1 MRKLSAFGLFL
12 VIAILCIGFT
22 SCSDDPYESRIN
34 ELVIKDVAFPATAS
48 SDTQTFRNEDLSN
61 YVAKSSESWC
71 NVSFVQ
77 ESSQMIVT
85 AEANET
91 YDDRT
96 AIVTISDTQDPTKTR
111 TFTVSQ
117 VQKDGLFVPEDQ
129 TSFNIPT
136 EGKLITVDVMTN
148 IDFKVNIPS
157 EYSDW
162 IKQST
167 TASTRGL
174 VKNTLTFNIAKN
186 ETYATRKGYIEIYDP
201 KNTKGEVIR
210 ITINQAFTAVFNV
223 DPQKITVD
231 ELRNEISIKVNT
243 NVPVDVNEY
252 SDWIMKGT
260 IEEVDDENFIYKMIV
275 TPFTE
280 KKLSRTGGIV
290 FAGAIS
296 PITTKEITVTVVQN
310 RLLYIEETGIDVNVG
325 GRLAL
330 TLTNDTDQEVVWTS
344 DNEKVATVTKD
355 GTVIGVSDGEA
366 TITVKTADG
375 KYSDSA
381 KVQVKEASAALLSD
395 TWSKVIEN
403 GLVTSFTI
411 TLTNKETDRT
421 IQLKPGSLYRVTVDG
436 DERTME
442 KIGEDSVNKNLGP
455 GESHSASFS
464 SVAPSTP
471 SSTATY
477 SYYMEWDYTVDL
489 KDFVYTA
496 NEK

>member
-1 MRKLSAFGLFL
+1 
-12 VIAILCIGFT
+12 
-22 SCSDDPYESRIN
+22 
-34 ELVIKDVAFPATAS
+34 
-48 SDTQTFRNEDLSN
+48 
-61 YVAKSSESWC
+61 
-71 NVSFVQ
+71 
-77 ESSQMIVT
+77 
-85 AEANET
+85 
-91 YDDRT
+91 
-96 AIVTISDTQDPTKTR
+96 
-111 TFTVSQ
+111 
-117 VQKDGLFVPEDQ
+117 
-129 TSFNIPT
+129 
-136 EGKLITVDVMTN
+136 
-148 IDFKVNIPS
+148 
-157 EYSDW
+157 
-162 IKQST
+162 
-167 TASTRGL
+167 
-174 VKNTLTFNIAKN
+174 
-186 ETYATRKGYIEIYDP
+186 
-201 KNTKGEVIR
+201 
-210 ITINQAFTAVFNV
+210 
-223 DPQKITVD
+223 
-231 ELRNEISIKVNT
+231 
-243 NVPVDVNEY
+243 VDVNDY

-280 KKLSRTGGIV
+280 KKLSRTGTIV
-290 FAGAIS
+290 FEGAVS
-296 PITTKEITVTVVQN
+296 PITTKEIAVTVVQN
-310 RLLYIEETGIDVNVG
+310 RLLYIEETGIDVNIG

-330 TLTNDTDQEVVWTS
+330 TLTNDTEQEVVWTS

-366 TITVKTADG
+366 TITVKTVDG
-375 KYSDSA
+375 KYSDEA

-436 DERTME
+436 DDTTVE

>member
-1 MRKLSAFGLFL
+1 
-12 VIAILCIGFT
+12 
-22 SCSDDPYESRIN
+22 
-34 ELVIKDVAFPATAS
+34 
-48 SDTQTFRNEDLSN
+48 
-61 YVAKSSESWC
+61 
-71 NVSFVQ
+71 
-77 ESSQMIVT
+77 
-85 AEANET
+85 
-91 YDDRT
+91 
-96 AIVTISDTQDPTKTR
+96 
-111 TFTVSQ
+111 
-117 VQKDGLFVPEDQ
+117 LFVPEDQ

-136 EGKLITVDVMTN
+136 EGKQITVDVMTN

-330 TLTNDTDQEVVWTS
+330 NTHQR
-344 DNEKVATVTKD
+344 
-355 GTVIGVSDGEA
+355 
-366 TITVKTADG
+366 
-375 KYSDSA
+375 Y
-381 KVQVKEASAALLSD
+381 
-395 TWSKVIEN
+395 
-403 GLVTSFTI
+403 
-411 TLTNKETDRT
+411 
-421 IQLKPGSLYRVTVDG
+421 
-436 DERTME
+436 
-442 KIGEDSVNKNLGP
+442 
-455 GESHSASFS
+455 
-464 SVAPSTP
+464 
-471 SSTATY
+471 
-477 SYYMEWDYTVDL
+477 
-489 KDFVYTA
+489 
-496 NEK
+496 

>member
-1 MRKLSAFGLFL
+1 MRKFSAFGLFL
-12 VIAILCIGFT
+12 VIAILCMGLT

-34 ELVIKDVAFPATAS
+34 QLVIKDVAFPATAS
-48 SDTQTFRNEDLSN
+48 TDTQTFRNEDLSN
-61 YVAKSSESWC
+61 YVAKPSESWC
-71 NVSFVQ
+71 SVTFVQ
-77 ESSQMIVT
+77 ESSMMIVT
-85 AEANET
+85 AEANDT
-91 YDDRT
+91 YDGRT
-96 AIVTISDTQDPTKTR
+96 AVVTISDTQDPTKTR
-111 TFTVSQ
+111 TFTVTQ
-117 VQKDGLFVPEDQ
+117 VQKDGLFVPEEQ

-136 EGKLITVDVMTN
+136 EGKQITVDVMAN

-174 VKNTLTFNIAKN
+174 EKNTLTFDIAKN
-186 ETYATRKGYIEIYDP
+186 NTYDTRKGYIEIYDP

-210 ITINQAFTAVFNV
+210 ITINQAFTVVFNV
-223 DPQKITVD
+223 DPQTITVD
-231 ELRNEISIKVNT
+231 ELRNEISIKVTT
-243 NVPVDVNEY
+243 NVPVDVNDY

-260 IEEVDDENFIYKMIV
+260 IEEVDDENYIYKMIV

-280 KKLSRTGGIV
+280 KKLRRTGGIV
-290 FAGAIS
+290 FSGAIS
-296 PITTKEITVTVVQN
+296 PITTKNITVTVIQN
-310 RLLYIEETGIDVNVG
+310 RLLYVEETGIDVNIG

-330 TLTNDTDQEVVWTS
+330 TLTNDTGQEVVWTS
-344 DNEKVATVTKD
+344 SDEKIATVTKD

-436 DERTME
+436 DERIME

-489 KDFVYTA
+489 KDFTYTA